1 MAASTSS
8 KLTSTELEAARPRYA
23 GAGTESAAGLEAPRL
38 RNAGGAGGTAN
49 VDGAVKVSG
58 STDDEDP
65 PPATVDV
72 AGWSSGATHRDW
84 LTSSSDMRL
93 AASIRSIRLRR
104 SARTSKT

>member
-1 MAASTSS
+1 MGGAPTQGIAASTSS
-8 KLTSTELEAARPRYA
+8 KFTSTELEAARLRNA
-23 GAGTESAAGLEAPRL
+23 GAAGTESAAGLEAPRL

-72 AGWSSGATHRDW
+72 AGWSSGATHGDRQ
-84 LTSSSDMRL
+84 TSSSVMR
-93 AASIRSIRLRR
+93 AAGLIRSI
-104 SARTSKT
+104 